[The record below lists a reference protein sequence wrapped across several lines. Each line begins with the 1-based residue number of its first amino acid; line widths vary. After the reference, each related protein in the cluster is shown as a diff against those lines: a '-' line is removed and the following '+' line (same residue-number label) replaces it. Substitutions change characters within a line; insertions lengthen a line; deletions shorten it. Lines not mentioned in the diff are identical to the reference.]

1 MINSVYGKKKW
12 KSINVRLVN
21 NEKKCLNSS
30 TTSTLTCIA
39 HKRFDKNYAAILVK
53 LVLTLNKPIYGRF
66 ALP

>member
-1 MINSVYGKKKW
+1 MSIAKKW

-21 NEKKCLNSS
+21 NEKNFLNSS
-30 TTSTLTCIA
+30 TTSTLTRIA

-66 ALP
+66 TLP